1 LGYAEMAEMAA
12 NSIRANAARLTHD
25 GGNLLKRM
33 SAYKILSIS
42 EANARRQEAGKP
54 PLKLV

>member
-1 LGYAEMAEMAA
+1 MAEMAA